1 MRAEK
6 RADKYTYIYTH
17 TNKIPEGG
25 RREKL
30 YYSEGDLLAQDM
42 GPHVARN
49 RESLKGAAPN
59 VSATAC
65 WDSIPLGAGRKKT
78 QLL

>member
-1 MRAEK
+1 MV
-6 RADKYTYIYTH
+6 DKYMYIYTH

-30 YYSEGDLLAQDM
+30 YYSEGALLAQDM
-42 GPHVARN
+42 GPCVARN
-49 RESLKGAAPN
+49 RESLKGAAPS

-65 WDSIPLGAGRKKT
+65 WDSIPPGAGRKKP